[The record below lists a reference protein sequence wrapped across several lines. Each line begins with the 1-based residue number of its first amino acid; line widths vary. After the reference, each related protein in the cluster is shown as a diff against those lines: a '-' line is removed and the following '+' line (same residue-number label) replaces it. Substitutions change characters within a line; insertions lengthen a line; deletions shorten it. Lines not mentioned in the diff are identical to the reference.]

1 MMGHQGMTSGTTGQ
15 GMMIQSTGTPC
26 QWNQISM
33 FNANGMGTIDS
44 VQITGI

>member
-15 GMMIQSTGTPC
+15 GMMIQSTGTPW
-26 QWNQISM
+26 QWNQRSM